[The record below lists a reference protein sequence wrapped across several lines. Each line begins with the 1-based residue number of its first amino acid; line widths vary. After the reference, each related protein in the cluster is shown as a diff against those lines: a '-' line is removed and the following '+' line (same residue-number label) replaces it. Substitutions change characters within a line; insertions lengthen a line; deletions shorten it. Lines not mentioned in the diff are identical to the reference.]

1 MSAYASPQVQPLIY
15 NEDWPSIDSRVVKD
29 LNTEAFIQDILA
41 QMSLEEKVGQMIQPD
56 LREVTPAEVSDYKLG
71 TILNGGGAFPG
82 NNKYA
87 TARDWAET
95 ADEYHQAGRRAFEG
109 RAFHIPFAWAT
120 DAVHGHNN
128 VFGATLFP
136 HNIGLGAD
144 ASVEAQ
150 FAAGMHKGSGKASF
164 DAGGGQWWVDSF
176 AGALDSV
183 RAQRGAPAEPKAKK
197 RKAKRDA
204 AGKKMTFLD
213 ECFAA
218 TNGARLGMRARQS
231 QGGKLRRTEKDAA
244 AAAPAAATATKR
256 KADDAEEA
264 AAEETPEERKLRKK
278 RRKEAK
284 AAKKAAKAAAA

>member
-1 MSAYASPQVQPLIY
+1 MA
-15 NEDWPSIDSRVVKD
+15 
-29 LNTEAFIQDILA
+29 
-41 QMSLEEKVGQMIQPD
+41 
-56 LREVTPAEVSDYKLG
+56 
-71 TILNGGGAFPG
+71 
-82 NNKYA
+82 
-87 TARDWAET
+87 ARRGLSVD
-95 ADEYHQAGRRAFEG
+95 AGL
-109 RAFHIPFAWAT
+109 T
-120 DAVHGHNN
+120 VDAVVSAAAPRITTMTNSDGTYSDVSRKLMASMGWTKGKGLGKHEQGIDEH
-128 VFGATLFP
+128 VKAKKRED
-136 HNIGLGAD
+136 NIGLGAD

-218 TNGARLGMRARQS
+218 TGGASLGMRARRS
-231 QGGKLRRTEKDAA
+231 QGGKLRRTEEESEAA
-244 AAAPAAATATKR
+244 AAAAEAESEAAVPAPEKKKKKKR
-256 KADDAEEA
+256 KAAKDEEPA
-264 AAEETPEERKLRKK
+264 PEAQDETPEERKLRKR

-284 AAKKAAKAAAA
+284 RAAAAGQ